1 MKTVTDVD
9 LFVLPVKPHSFISSQ
24 QHFSAMYL
32 LSKYISEKTDTI
44 VIMSG
49 EGADELAQGYV
60 YFHKQPSPAEGDEES
75 R

>member
-1 MKTVTDVD
+1 MRIWLSVQFHCFSSVT
-9 LFVLPVKPHSFISSQ
+9 
-24 QHFSAMYL
+24 AMYL

-60 YFHKQPSPAEGDEES
+60 YFHKQPSAEEGDEES